1 MKTIIIALMAF
12 APLLG
17 HSAEKKCAS
26 RATEY
31 SVNYVK
37 QIYQVTDEDITVGT
51 ISGNA
56 EVPGVGGFVALG
68 VSISLS
74 TGLKMTVVPMMK
86 PYSCELVDIN
96 AFEE

>member
-1 MKTIIIALMAF
+1 MKTIIIVLMAF

-31 SVNYVK
+31 SINYVK
-37 QIYQVTDEDITVGT
+37 QIYQVAGEDITVGN

-74 TGLKMTVVPMMK
+74 TGLRMTVIPMMK
-86 PYSCELVDIN
+86 PYSCELVDIH